1 MSMHATCILQI
12 ASQGSFH
19 SPAWLRGLFIH
30 KVLMLLT
37 IYFSKKKKK
46 KKALMNKFQVVFFF
60 NLSFLDFSPWPQF
73 SLCLKNL
80 LEGFGI
86 SLDFSTSAFDCIIT
100 NY

>member
-19 SPAWLRGLFIH
+19 SPGWLRGLFIH

-46 KKALMNKFQVVFFF
+46 ALMNKFQVVFFF
-60 NLSFLDFSPWPQF
+60 QSELFGLLTLATIQF
-73 SLCLKNL
+73 MFEKSSR
-80 LEGFGI
+80 GFRH
-86 SLDFSTSAFDCIIT
+86 FP
-100 NY
+100 